1 MDDHI
6 VLRAYGGYKTST
18 KHRAGQ
24 TFAAWCANNAAACI
38 VPLALDPEIVAWIVG
53 VMQSSGAMQG
63 IENITTLERNL
74 KLRRTKLRFATE
86 IEWEKV
92 TLTARVLFRIF
103 EEGSVR

>member
-1 MDDHI
+1 
-6 VLRAYGGYKTST
+6 
-18 KHRAGQ
+18 
-24 TFAAWCANNAAACI
+24 
-38 VPLALDPEIVAWIVG
+38 
-53 VMQSSGAMQG
+53 MQSSGAMQG